1 MYTWRNTIIITIISI
16 TLCSISFLGGITDV
30 FAQSGNLGDA
40 GALLEEAGVGTGVET
55 GTLSTVP
62 GVVGIALQFVIS
74 LLGTIMFA
82 YMVYAGYLWMTAQGS
97 EEKISS
103 AKNIMTNTVI
113 GFIVV
118 VSAYAITVV
127 VQSRFR

>member
-1 MYTWRNTIIITIISI
+1 MYTWRNVTIATITMIAFCVLS
-16 TLCSISFLGGITDV
+16 LFGGADV
-30 FAQSGNLGDA
+30 LAQDGNLGDA
-40 GALLEEAGVGTGVET
+40 GSLLEEAGVGTGVET

-62 GVVGIALQFVIS
+62 GVVGIALQFAIS

-82 YMVYAGYLWMTAQGS
+82 YMVYAGYLWMTAQGD
-97 EEKISS
+97 EGKISS